1 MMYNHITKHFVVQAS
16 WHKQLTTTIYF
27 RNKHYELTDSQL
39 SDKKLANLF
48 LLSVCYILSTIIFA
62 LELLLYVKE
71 KQLQILLKMSKSL
84 LFIKNNY
91 YLRFL
96 YL

>member
-1 MMYNHITKHFVVQAS
+1 M
-16 WHKQLTTTIYF
+16 YF

-48 LLSVCYILSTIIFA
+48 LLSLFYILSTIIFA
-62 LELLLYVKE
+62 LELLIYVRA
-71 KQLQILLKMSKSL
+71 KQLQIPLKMSNSL
-84 LFIKNNY
+84 LIIKNSY